1 MENEYIV
8 HIVYG
13 SQTGNSEEIAHQ
25 LYKRIIENKYSHI
38 VSVDCKVLNE
48 WKETFISQWNE
59 EGAILIVICSTTGNG
74 DAPGNASH
82 FWRKFKKRTLPKE
95 TLKNTQ
101 FAVVGLGDSNYDKF
115 CHMGKQLNRRFIELS
130 SKQIHDL
137 VCVDEVMGLEEQI
150 EPCLDKLIEILQNM
164 CILDSSA

>member
-1 MENEYIV
+1 MENKYIV

-25 LYKRIIENKYSHI
+25 LYERILTNTYSHI
-38 VSVDCKVLNE
+38 ASVDCKVLNE
-48 WKETFISQWNE
+48 WTETFTTQWSE

-74 DAPGNASH
+74 DAPNNACH

-115 CHMGKQLNRRFIELS
+115 CNMGKQLNRRFTELS
-130 SKQIHDL
+130 SKQVHEL
-137 VCVDEVMGLEEQI
+137 VCIDEVMGLEEQI
-150 EPCLDKLIEILQNM
+150 EPCLDNLIETIQN
-164 CILDSSA
+164 LY